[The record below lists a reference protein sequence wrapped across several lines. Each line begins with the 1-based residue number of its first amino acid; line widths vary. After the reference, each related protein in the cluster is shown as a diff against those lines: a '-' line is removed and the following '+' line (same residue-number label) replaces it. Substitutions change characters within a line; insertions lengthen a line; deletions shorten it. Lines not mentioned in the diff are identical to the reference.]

1 MAVAANMRLCRGET
15 GLRRDEA
22 ILLGLCIATLESTS
36 RLKARFCK
44 RKTTFFCIFIIAK
57 FSESSKRFLTRGI
70 DDSGAVANSVETE
83 TFLLDQEGRI
93 AAHCQL
99 RGSVPVFWEQPGI
112 NFGQHKCDIIRKT
125 EGSLSAA
132 KRKEFSTAVV

>member
-1 MAVAANMRLCRGET
+1 MSGRNRFTPGRGDSPWAVY
-15 GLRRDEA
+15 RDSR
-22 ILLGLCIATLESTS
+22 IDESAQGKV
-36 RLKARFCK
+36 LQKK
-44 RKTTFFCIFIIAK
+44 NNIFFCIFIIAK